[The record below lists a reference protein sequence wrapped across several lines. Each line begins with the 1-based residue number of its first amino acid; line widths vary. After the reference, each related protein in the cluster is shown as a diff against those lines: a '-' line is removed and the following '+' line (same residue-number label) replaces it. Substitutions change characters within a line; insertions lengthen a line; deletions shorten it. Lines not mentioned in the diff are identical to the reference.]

1 MFAYDKRQIYVF
13 IVALVI
19 LEEVM
24 LKLNT
29 CNHFL
34 AMIVL
39 SLISTQT
46 NREVPLV
53 LNAIKLL
60 IISWRNSRHFL
71 LTLGRRH
78 ISLALGHTWC
88 TRSCACTAKTPRLHH
103 CPYKSCTAVAVAV
116 PRFRALS
123 RQMCSCVGCTLT
135 LTRSLCVCCYEFQ
148 KQLNAYYLQ
157 MTLLDFQFRLW
168 L

>member
-60 IISWRNSRHFL
+60 IIS
-71 LTLGRRH
+71 
-78 ISLALGHTWC
+78 
-88 TRSCACTAKTPRLHH
+88 
-103 CPYKSCTAVAVAV
+103 
-116 PRFRALS
+116 
-123 RQMCSCVGCTLT
+123 
-135 LTRSLCVCCYEFQ
+135 
-148 KQLNAYYLQ
+148 
-157 MTLLDFQFRLW
+157 
-168 L
+168 